1 MELSG
6 RSVCGAMLF
15 WGLAFPV
22 VEPSQQDESIARV
35 TPPGISGADISGSP
49 TQNSGPQR
57 CFDPHSAESN
67 ARKEL
72 KALTDLPV
80 NYRYWLTEDAAY
92 IIAPEERC
100 AFLQLGSDK
109 ERDQFVE
116 QFWYRR
122 NPDPE
127 SFENPFQKEH
137 YRRIVFANNK
147 FGTDI
152 PGWQTDRGHIYI
164 RYGPPDVLGSHPAA
178 EPMWTPPKDTPA
190 NVKYSWE
197 NWHYGYVDG
206 LGENVDLEFVD
217 AAGSGEYLLRIGLQ
231 DKNTS
236 IFDPYHNI
244 GRDDPAPPGSNE
256 VRLDSYIGVSPVP
269 RIRYKDLEAMAVS
282 KIIRDQVCFNHRIR
296 FVRATHAST
305 MATIVVDLPEDQA
318 STAVKDH
325 KSTDGYEIFGRITS
339 PSGWVVS
346 IVERRIHGE
355 EPGRE
360 DPNRETT
367 VPLKPGLYYLALV
380 VKAVGSGNTA
390 VSYTTFE
397 VPGFDELVER
407 E

>member
-1 MELSG
+1 MELVR

-15 WGLAFPV
+15 CGLAFPV
-22 VEPSQQDESIARV
+22 VGPSQQDESIARV
-35 TPPGISGADISGSP
+35 TLPGISGADISRGP

-57 CFDPHSAESN
+57 CFDAQRVESN
-67 ARKEL
+67 TRKEQQ
-72 KALTDLPV
+72 AVADLPA

-100 AFLQLGSDK
+100 AFLQLRFDG
-109 ERDQFVE
+109 ERDIFIE

-122 NPDPE
+122 SPDPE
-127 SFENPFQKEH
+127 SFENPFQEEH
-137 YRRIVFANNK
+137 YRRIIFANNK

-164 RYGPPDVLGSHPAA
+164 QYGPPDVAVSHPAG
-178 EPMWTPPKDTPA
+178 ESMWRPPKDAPD

-197 NWHYGYVDG
+197 NWQYNYVEG
-206 LGENVDLEFVD
+206 LGKSVDFEFVD
-217 AAGSGEYLLRIGLQ
+217 AAGSGEYLLRIRPK

-236 IFDPYHNI
+236 IFEPYRGI
-244 GRDDPAPPGSNE
+244 SRDDPAATSSKK
-256 VRLDSYIGVSPVP
+256 VKLDLYIGAGPVP

-282 KIIRDQVCFNHRIR
+282 KIIRDQVCFGHRIR

-318 STAVKDH
+318 STAVKDR
-325 KSTDGYEIFGRITS
+325 KSTDGYEIFGRITR
-339 PSGWVVS
+339 PSGRVIS
-346 IVERRIHGE
+346 TFERRVNGD

-360 DPNRETT
+360 GLNREST
-367 VPLKPGLYYLALV
+367 VPLKPGLYYLALI
-380 VKAVGSGNTA
+380 VKEVDSGNTG

-397 VPGFDELVER
+397 VPRFDELRKEK
-407 E
+407 